1 MIELAVDIVSGALL
15 LSGAGFVLVG
25 TLGLLRLPD
34 FYSRLHAAGITDTL
48 GAELMLLGMVLQAGF
63 TLVAAKL
70 LLISLLVFF
79 TGPTATHAVAN
90 AARVMGLRPALVPED
105 DAARFRIGE
114 R

>member
-34 FYSRLHAAGITDTL
+34 FYTRLHAAGITDTL

-63 TLVAAKL
+63 SLVAAKL
-70 LLISLLVFF
+70 LLISLFVFF
-79 TGPTATHAVAN
+79 TSPTATHAVAN

-105 DAARFRIGE
+105 DAERFRIEG